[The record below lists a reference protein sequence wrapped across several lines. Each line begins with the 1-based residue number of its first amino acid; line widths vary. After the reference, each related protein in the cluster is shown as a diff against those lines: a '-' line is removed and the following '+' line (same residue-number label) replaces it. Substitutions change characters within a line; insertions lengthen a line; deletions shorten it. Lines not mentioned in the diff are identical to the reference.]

1 MIDQQFAQKFAR
13 AWVEAWNSHD
23 IDRILSHYADDF
35 EMTSPFITSMVGEP
49 SGTLKGK
56 ERVAEYWKGA
66 LEQIPDLKFEIVD
79 VLFSINS
86 VVIYYKA
93 VLGKMGA
100 EILLFGNDGKVIE
113 SIDHYDKL

>member
-13 AWVEAWNSHD
+13 AWVEAWNSHELE
-23 IDRILSHYADDF
+23 RILSHYADDF

-66 LEQIPDLKFEIVD
+66 LEKIPDLKFEIVD

-113 SIDHYDKL
+113 SIAHYDKL